1 MPAKMLEAAVWE
13 SLAGIVSRSHQDTM
27 PLPKKGGGA
36 PPPLLVCDFQPP
48 DQDCERQF
56 EARISFDVI

>member
-27 PLPKKGGGA
+27 PLPKKGWGGGS
-36 PPPLLVCDFQPP
+36 LLVCDFQPP
-48 DQDCERQF
+48 DRDCER
-56 EARISFDVI
+56 